1 MQLSAFSRRRH
12 PTNDRDLTSAQ
23 RRAIPRHFDAVAEA
37 LAARRSPMPACAAVG
52 STLAADGASLGE
64 ALSALRAT
72 YAALGLGEPAFAP
85 TEALSL
91 AWSEETLT
99 FLNDVS
105 CEDPLTG
112 LASTAHLR
120 ARLAEVYREV
130 ACAGGT
136 PRSTHALLVVD
147 LGISSSDRRAPP
159 DPFGQALCLAGA
171 AEMIREEFP
180 GGETFARAGSD
191 MVVALVRREPHLGAT
206 VASLRKTLQE
216 ANVSPRPRIWIEGL
230 PEDPETAVM
239 VLSGL
244 SLR

>member
-1 MQLSAFSRRRH
+1 VPLSAFSRRRA
-12 PTNDRDLTSAQ
+12 PTNEPDLTSAQ
-23 RRAIPRHFDAVAEA
+23 RRAVPRHCDAVAEA
-37 LAARRSPMPACAAVG
+37 LAAQRSPMAACAAVG
-52 STLAADGASLGE
+52 STLAADGVSLGE
-64 ALSALRAT
+64 ALSALSAT

-91 AWSEETLT
+91 SWSEETLT

-120 ARLAEVYREV
+120 ARLAEVYREG
-130 ACAGGT
+130 ARAGSA

-147 LGISSSDRRAPP
+147 LAISSSDPREPH

-171 AEMIREEFP
+171 AEMVREEFS

-191 MVVALVRREPHLGAT
+191 KVVALVRREPHLGAT
-206 VASLRKTLQE
+206 VASLRQTLQE
-216 ANVSPRPRIWIEGL
+216 ARFSPRPRIWIEGL
-230 PEDPETAVM
+230 PDDADTAVM

-244 SLR
+244 SLL